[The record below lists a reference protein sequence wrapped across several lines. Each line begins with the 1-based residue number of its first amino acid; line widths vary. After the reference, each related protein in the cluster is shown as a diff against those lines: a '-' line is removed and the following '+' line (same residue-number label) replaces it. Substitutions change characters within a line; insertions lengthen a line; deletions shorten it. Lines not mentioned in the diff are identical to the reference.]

1 MQYISFKD
9 GKISKGISEHE
20 LDTTTTWYLSEDNT
34 IEANDKVVA
43 FIDSLEISS
52 LLKYNPEI
60 NHTSSDGQKFN
71 MKSNIHSTNA
81 GYSFKYFGTAKGVSV
96 YTFIDESHKLFY
108 STVIN
113 VNERE

>member
-1 MQYISFKD
+1 MA
-9 GKISKGISEHE
+9 KISKGISEHE

-60 NHTSSDGQKFN
+60 NHTSSDGQIFN
-71 MKSNIHSTNA
+71 TK
-81 GYSFKYFGTAKGVSV
+81 
-96 YTFIDESHKLFY
+96 
-108 STVIN
+108 
-113 VNERE
+113 